1 MGHKRSLWVSGQV
14 MAQGLNCRSGAE
26 AGVGLTEGLSFCL
39 TAHGHGMKRTEGQR
53 TEDSQMFGLRAH

>member
-26 AGVGLTEGLSFCL
+26 AGVGLTEGLSF
-39 TAHGHGMKRTEGQR
+39 
-53 TEDSQMFGLRAH
+53 